1 MLECGEIGKGA
12 QAGAVFRSV
21 AGKNGAGRTIEPPRQ
36 AVSVSDIEKPDHAR
50 AFTPFHD
57 FRQANIQSHQG
68 LVGEFAHGDLALAPF
83 KVVKADGGVQIGQF
97 SLAAG
102 LATGDKA
109 ADQGQFWIPFDGASL
124 CLYMLRCGMIR

>member
-12 QAGAVFRSV
+12 RGCAGFRSV

-57 FRQANIQSHQG
+57 FRQANIQSRQG
-68 LVGEFAHGDLALAPF
+68 SGGEFAHGNLALAPF
-83 KVVKADGGVQIGQF
+83 KVVKADGSVQIGQF
-97 SLAAG
+97 GLAAG
-102 LATGDKA
+102 LATGEKA
-109 ADQGQFWIPFDGASL
+109 AEQGHFGIPFDGASL
-124 CLYMLRCGMIR
+124 RLYMLRRGMIR